1 MLVALD
7 LPTAE
12 EAVRLAERLAP
23 HVGGFKVGLELLMGP
38 GPAIVAAIR
47 RFGKPVFAD
56 AKLADIP
63 NTVEAAAR
71 QLGALGARWV
81 SVHACGGLDMIRAAV
96 AGLSEGARGNETGV
110 LAVTVLTSLDGA
122 AWRRSA
128 SRAPSAS
135 RPPVWPGWRP
145 RQGPKGVVCAVRE
158 LGDVGQ
164 VPPACLRVTPGI
176 RPTGADP
183 DDQARVATPAEAVKR
198 GADLLVIG
206 RPITRAKDPV
216 AAAKA
221 INAGTRALGRP
232 WCRSRPRPRAGNR
245 APRHPRRPESGP

>member
-1 MLVALD
+1 MNPSLTENPVLVALD
-7 LPTAE
+7 VPTAE

-23 HVGGFKVGLELLMGP
+23 HVGGFKVGLELLLGP
-38 GPAIVAAIR
+38 GPATVAAIR
-47 RFGKPVFAD
+47 QLGKPVFAD

-81 SVHACGGLDMIRAAV
+81 SVHASGGLDMIKAAV
-96 AGLSEGARGNETGV
+96 AGLVEGARGNETGV
-110 LAVTVLTSLDGA
+110 LAVAVLTSLDGPGLASVGVSGTVGKQTARLARLA
-122 AWRRSA
+122 AA
-128 SRAPSAS
+128 AGAE
-135 RPPVWPGWRP
+135 
-145 RQGPKGVVCAVRE
+145 GVVCSVRE

-164 VPPACLRVTPGI
+164 VAPGLLRVTPGI
-176 RPTGADP
+176 RPAGTDP
-183 DDQARVATPAEAVKR
+183 DDQARVATPVEAVRR

-221 INAGTRALGRP
+221 INQELGL
-232 WCRSRPRPRAGNR
+232 
-245 APRHPRRPESGP
+245 

>member
-1 MLVALD
+1 LNPVLPLNPVLVALD

-38 GPAIVAAIR
+38 GPATVAAIR
-47 RFGKPVFAD
+47 RLGRPVFVD

-81 SVHACGGLDMIRAAV
+81 TVHASGGADMIKAAI
-96 AGLSEGARGNETGV
+96 AGLREGARGNETGV
-110 LAVTVLTSLDGA
+110 LAVTVLTSVDGA
-122 AWRRSA
+122 NLA
-128 SRAPSAS
+128 SVGVTGTVGKQTARLARLAAAA
-135 RPPVWPGWRP
+135 GAE
-145 RQGPKGVVCAVRE
+145 GVVCSVRE

-164 VPPACLRVTPGI
+164 VAPGLLRVTPGI
-176 RPTGADP
+176 RPIGAFP
-183 DDQARVATPAEAVKR
+183 DDQARVATPGEAIKR

-206 RPITRAKDPV
+206 RPITRAQDPV
-216 AAAKA
+216 AAAQA
-221 INAGTRALGRP
+221 ISEELGL
-232 WCRSRPRPRAGNR
+232 
-245 APRHPRRPESGP
+245 

>member
-1 MLVALD
+1 MNPGPPQNPILVALD
-7 LPTAE
+7 VSTAE

-38 GPAIVAAIR
+38 GPAVVAAVR
-47 RFGKPVFAD
+47 RFGRPVFVD

-81 SVHACGGLDMIRAAV
+81 SVHASGGLDMIKAAV
-96 AGLSEGARGNETGV
+96 AGLKEGARGNETGV
-110 LAVTVLTSLDGA
+110 LAVSVLTSLDGA
-122 AWRRSA
+122 NLA
-128 SRAPSAS
+128 S
-135 RPPVWPGWRP
+135 V
-145 RQGPKGVVCAVRE
+145 GVSGTVGKQTARLARLAAAGGAEGMVSSVRE

-164 VPPACLRVTPGI
+164 VAPGLLRVTPGI
-176 RPTGADP
+176 RPAGAAA
-183 DDQARVATPAEAVKR
+183 DDQARVATPAEAIKR

-216 AAAKA
+216 EAAKA
-221 INAGTRALGRP
+221 IGRELGL
-232 WCRSRPRPRAGNR
+232 
-245 APRHPRRPESGP
+245 

>member
-1 MLVALD
+1 LSPVLLLNPVLVALD

-23 HVGGFKVGLELLMGP
+23 YVGGFKVGLELLMGP
-38 GPAIVAAIR
+38 GPATVAAIR
-47 RFGKPVFAD
+47 RLGKPVFVD

-81 SVHACGGLDMIRAAV
+81 SVHASGGADMIKAAV
-96 AGLSEGARGNETGV
+96 AGLEEGARGNKTGV

-122 AWRRSA
+122 NLA
-128 SRAPSAS
+128 SVGVAGTVGKQTARLARLAAAA
-135 RPPVWPGWRP
+135 GAE
-145 RQGPKGVVCAVRE
+145 GVVCSVRE

-164 VPPACLRVTPGI
+164 VAPGLLRVTPGI
-176 RPTGADP
+176 RPAGASP
-183 DDQARVATPAEAVKR
+183 DDQARVATPAEAIKR
-198 GADLLVIG
+198 GANFLVIG

-216 AAAKA
+216 AAARA
-221 INAGTRALGRP
+221 ITEELGL
-232 WCRSRPRPRAGNR
+232 
-245 APRHPRRPESGP
+245 